1 MSPFSEKSRVNSVRI
16 LKRRDIP
23 EGLWTK
29 CEECGEIIY
38 NKTLEE
44 DYKICPKC
52 DYHFTL
58 SAPERVGQVIDEGT
72 FKEMDKDMVSSDPLG
87 FCGPK
92 SYVAKLKEDQASTG
106 LTDAVIT
113 GEGFLNGCRV
123 ALGVT
128 DSRFIMGS
136 MGSVVGEK
144 LTRLIE
150 HATKTKIPLI
160 IVSGSGGGARM
171 YEGMLSLM
179 QMAKTSQ
186 ALAKHHE
193 TNQLFISVL
202 TNPTMAGIMASF
214 ASLGDLILAEPKAL
228 IGFTG
233 PRVIEQTIRQ
243 KLPEGFQTSE
253 FLLEHGMIDNIVHR
267 RQVKAALSQHLTFF
281 QKAG

>member
-1 MSPFSEKSRVNSVRI
+1 MSPFNSKAKVNTIRI

-44 DYKICPKC
+44 DFKVCPKC

-58 SAPERVGQVIDEGT
+58 SAPERVAQLIDEGT
-72 FKEMDKDMVSSDPLG
+72 FNEMDKELMSMDPIK
-87 FCGPK
+87 FKGPK
-92 SYVAKLKEDQASTG
+92 SYVAKLKEDQTATG

-113 GEGFLNGCRV
+113 GEGLLSQRKI

-150 HATKTKIPLI
+150 RATAKKMPLV

-193 TNQLFISVL
+193 AGQFFISVL
-202 TNPTMAGIMASF
+202 TNPTMAGVMASF
-214 ASLGDLILAEPKAL
+214 ASLGDIIIAEPRAL

-243 KLPEGFQTSE
+243 KLPDGFQTSE
-253 FLLEHGMIDNIVHR
+253 FLLEHGMLDKIVHR
-267 RQVKAALSQHLTFF
+267 KQLKSALHQLIEFVN
-281 QKAG
+281 AE

>member
-1 MSPFSEKSRVNSVRI
+1 MSPFNSKLKVNTIRI

-44 DYKICPKC
+44 DLKVCSKC

-58 SAPERVGQVIDEGT
+58 TAPERVAQLIDEGT
-72 FKEMDKDMVSSDPLG
+72 FNEMDKELISGDPIK
-87 FCGPK
+87 FRGPK
-92 SYVAKLKEDQASTG
+92 SYVSKLKEDRAATG

-113 GEGFLNGCRV
+113 GEGHLSKTKV
-123 ALGVT
+123 AFGVT

-150 HATKTKIPLI
+150 HATQKKIPLI

-171 YEGMLSLM
+171 YEGMLSLDR
-179 QMAKTSQ
+179 K
-186 ALAKHHE
+186 
-193 TNQLFISVL
+193 SV
-202 TNPTMAGIMASF
+202 
-214 ASLGDLILAEPKAL
+214 
-228 IGFTG
+228 
-233 PRVIEQTIRQ
+233 V
-243 KLPEGFQTSE
+243 
-253 FLLEHGMIDNIVHR
+253 
-267 RQVKAALSQHLTFF
+267 
-281 QKAG
+281 

>member
-1 MSPFSEKSRVNSVRI
+1 MPPFSEKLKVNSVR
-16 LKRRDIP
+16 LVRRRDIP

-44 DYKICPKC
+44 DFKVCPKC

-58 SAPERVGQVIDEGT
+58 SARERVAQLIDEGT
-72 FKEMDKDMVSSDPLG
+72 FKEMDKDLASMDPLK
-87 FCGPK
+87 FRGPK
-92 SYVAKLKEDQASTG
+92 SYAVKLKEDRAATG
-106 LTDAVIT
+106 LVDAVIT
-113 GEGFLNGCRV
+113 GEGLINQKKV
-123 ALGVT
+123 AVGVT

-150 HATKTKIPLI
+150 FATDKKMPLI

-193 TNQLFISVL
+193 TRQLFISVL

-243 KLPEGFQTSE
+243 KLPDGFQTSE

-267 RQVKAALSQHLTFF
+267 KQLKASLHQLIEFF
-281 QKAG
+281 QPV